1 MVDQTIDWLKEYI
14 EENQLKEG
22 DRMPTEQEVCN
33 MCGIGRSTVREA
45 YRMMQALKITSP
57 IREGSLFKKEEA
69 GEAMVGRSEIYRF
82 GSGRTARI

>member
-1 MVDQTIDWLKEYI
+1 MKMKIEKISVVDQTIDWLKEYI

-45 YRMMQALKITSP
+45 YRDDAGIKDN
-57 IREGSLFKKEEA
+57 RVRKRKGSLFQKA
-69 GEAMVGRSEIYRF
+69 GEAAG
-82 GSGRTARI
+82 